1 MQSAPDQA
9 FIGND
14 GPRRVSLYVQTEIVS
29 SGTHRR
35 RDSQIVVYNGERR
48 NNEHHEARG
57 CDERANPI
65 RPKPTKNREKADGD
79 EERSERDRIVAG
91 ILPKEE
97 QGNEN
102 KEPDYQESLRD
113 GLISSECNCHVTH

>member
-9 FIGND
+9 FISND
-14 GPRRVSLYVQTEIVS
+14 GPRRVSLYVQTEIVG

-35 RDSQIVVYNGERR
+35 RDSQIIVYNGKRR
-48 NNEHHEARG
+48 NNEQDEARG
-57 CDERANPI
+57 CGERANPI
-65 RPKPTKNREKADGD
+65 RPKPTKDLEKAEGD
-79 EERSERDRIVAG
+79 EERSERDRIVCR

-102 KEPDYQESLRD
+102 KERDYQERLRD
-113 GLISSECNCHVTH
+113 GLISSE